1 MRWGVPIAAVA
12 VVGAVL
18 GTGPVIAAVQGDPVL
33 PDRTAEQLLTEV
45 VRAAQKDEMPPMS
58 GTIVETASLGIPG
71 LPADAG
77 APGSL
82 ASLLSGS
89 HEVRVWYGGE
99 RRLRLAVPG
108 RMSETD
114 LIVNGDQVW
123 MWESS
128 SNTATRIKTAEGGPR
143 GRDVTGRSSPPPGP
157 VTPQDAARLFLD
169 AVDEHTAVS
178 VTADERVAGR
188 AAYRLVLTPEDPRTL
203 VREVRLVIDG
213 ETYTPLRVQVFAQ
226 GAIEPAFEVGYSS
239 VTFSPPAPENFAFT
253 PPPGARVEERTL
265 GAQTRPEH
273 PRMKEAA
280 KKAGSVTTR
289 GQGWTTVVVAP
300 FDPGLLDTGSGE
312 AARDERRDT
321 AALGEAVLR
330 AAKPVSGAWGSGRLI
345 ETKLVTAL
353 LTDDGR
359 LLAGAV
365 TPDVLYEAAG
375 RG

>member
-1 MRWGVPIAAVA
+1 MSPHSRRGRAVRWGVPIAAVA

-143 GRDVTGRSSPPPGP
+143 GGTSPGGP
-157 VTPQDAARLFLD
+157 RRRPAR
-169 AVDEHTAVS
+169 
-178 VTADERVAGR
+178 
-188 AAYRLVLTPEDPRTL
+188 
-203 VREVRLVIDG
+203 
-213 ETYTPLRVQVFAQ
+213 
-226 GAIEPAFEVGYSS
+226 
-239 VTFSPPAPENFAFT
+239 
-253 PPPGARVEERTL
+253 
-265 GAQTRPEH
+265 
-273 PRMKEAA
+273 
-280 KKAGSVTTR
+280 
-289 GQGWTTVVVAP
+289 
-300 FDPGLLDTGSGE
+300 
-312 AARDERRDT
+312 
-321 AALGEAVLR
+321 
-330 AAKPVSGAWGSGRLI
+330 
-345 ETKLVTAL
+345 
-353 LTDDGR
+353 
-359 LLAGAV
+359 
-365 TPDVLYEAAG
+365 
-375 RG
+375 